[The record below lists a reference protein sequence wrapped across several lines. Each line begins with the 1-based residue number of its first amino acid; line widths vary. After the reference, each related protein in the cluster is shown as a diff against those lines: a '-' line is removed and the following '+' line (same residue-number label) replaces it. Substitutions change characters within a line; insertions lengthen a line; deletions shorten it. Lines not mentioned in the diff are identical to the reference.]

1 MKYKFKEQDN
11 IINILEGDDVIA
23 KYRIDKHW
31 EQKNMS
37 IILKLV
43 FWFIVKLYL
52 LLLYFFYR
60 ELLIKIN
67 SAGFIGM
74 DIL

>member
-37 IILKLV
+37 IKDDGIHIRLYNRMKKYV
-43 FWFIVKLYL
+43 DVIVLTNNN
-52 LLLYFFYR
+52 
-60 ELLIKIN
+60 EIQNIP
-67 SAGFIGM
+67 
-74 DIL
+74 